1 LNFPEC
7 IISRDGKLICT
18 PTNIAKKKTPGQA
31 GRVLNLQL
39 IAAAAALRSM
49 P

>member
-1 LNFPEC
+1 MNFPEC

-31 GRVLNLQL
+31 GLVFDLQR
-39 IAAAAALRSM
+39 IAAAPPPLFA
-49 P
+49 